1 MNRLIQLM
9 LAIALAILAPASVR
23 GQAYPSKP
31 VKIMV
36 GFTPGGTPDI
46 FARLIAQKMSENW
59 GAQVVVENR
68 PGATGN
74 IAGDLVAKSAPDGYT
89 VLYCDSTQW
98 ASNPHL
104 MTNMPFDPFKD
115 LAPVIQTSKLPVYL
129 TVSPSFPASTLAQ
142 FIAHVRQHPGKYAY
156 ASTGSGSLHHLT
168 AELFKQ
174 MAGVDFLHVPY
185 KGAAPAA
192 LALLSGDVQV
202 AFLSYTSTA
211 QFVTAGKLRIIAIST
226 PQRSTA
232 LPNVPTIAESGVP
245 GFDMASG
252 LGALVAAGT
261 PREVIEKLNSGIAA
275 AVVQPDVAAKM
286 TGFGVV
292 NVTGSTPEQ
301 FGAVMRAE
309 YEKFGKLVKLT
320 GARME

>member
-1 MNRLIQLM
+1 MNRLFQLL
-9 LAIALAILAPASVR
+9 LAVALATLAPALVW
-23 GQAYPSKP
+23 GQAYPSKT
-31 VKIMV
+31 VRIMV
-36 GFTPGGTPDI
+36 GFSPGGTPDV
-46 FARLIAQKMSENW
+46 FGRLIAQKMSENW

-98 ASNPHL
+98 ATNPHL
-104 MTNMPFDPFKD
+104 MANMPFDPFKD
-115 LAPVIQTSKLPVYL
+115 LAPVIQTSMLPVYL
-129 TVSPSFPASTLAQ
+129 TVRPSFPAPTVAQ
-142 FIAHVRQHPGKYAY
+142 LIAYVRQHPRKFAY
-156 ASTGSGSLHHLT
+156 ASTGAGSLHHLT

-174 MAGVDFLHVPY
+174 IAGIDLLHVPY

-211 QFVTAGKLRIIAIST
+211 QFVAAGKLRLIAIST
-226 PQRSTA
+226 PKRSAA
-232 LPNVPTIAESGVP
+232 LPDVPTIAESGLP
-245 GFDMASG
+245 GFDMSSA

-261 PREVIEKLNSGIAA
+261 PRDVIEKLNSGIAA
-275 AVVQPDVAAKM
+275 AVAQPDVAAKM

-301 FGAVMRAE
+301 FGGLMRAE

-320 GARME
+320 GARAE